1 MKYLGNYILN
11 LFRVLIM
18 ESFKNQGEEAVS
30 ILFFRKCSVTSGLI
44 WLQSVKWT
52 INVGDWIGEK
62 SL

>member
-1 MKYLGNYILN
+1 
-11 LFRVLIM
+11 M
-18 ESFKNQGEEAVS
+18 ESVKNQGEETIS

-62 SL
+62 TLKVY